1 MKGIDSSSAG
11 AFDLQAAV
19 MDAVNVLAV
28 CAVALDEANEK
39 AGRVAAGC
47 GTDVP
52 GEAVE
57 AIAVYYGT
65 ARVLRKLHSELSR
78 AWETV

>member
-1 MKGIDSSSAG
+1 MKGVASSSAEE
-11 AFDLQAAV
+11 FDLQAAV

-39 AGRVAAGC
+39 AGRVAAEC

-57 AIAVYYGT
+57 AIAVYYGA
-65 ARVLRKLHSELSR
+65 ARIVRRLHRDLSR
-78 AWETV
+78 AWETL